1 MRIERLFEFA
11 EIDGFLQR
19 YESLTPYGR
28 HRKQHLALSASREE
42 LERDYERVELAIR
55 FVEHHPEA
63 ADRVAYHLGR
73 LPLLDCL
80 DQLEWDGPE
89 VFLIKRFLVNYQ
101 AIRAALSDDL
111 RQEMGF
117 HFSSSALLD
126 LLSAG
131 NQDGESFF
139 LSDAYADGLKQVRE
153 RIRALETQADGARRA
168 RLDEIRACCGLDF
181 QHQDFALIPNSESE
195 SVDRNLV
202 FLETYDACRL
212 MAKPVFP
219 APYLDLVQ
227 EKASLIT
234 AEKTL
239 ERDVLRNISREIN
252 REKDALAGYIEAVTQ
267 LDDYLARARLSLAF
281 EMTRPHLQDWGAPI
295 IVRDGRFI
303 PQVEQCHALDLPYTP
318 VNAHFDRR
326 ITVIHGANM
335 GGKTVLLRS
344 LAFFQALAQM
354 GFFVPCRAFHTVVF
368 EGIHCLGSTT
378 AEPVGGLSSFGLEI
392 YAFSQAQQDWNS
404 LTLIDEFARTTNS
417 REALALISAVLRHLD
432 GRADRYAFLAT
443 HYTALPALPHVA
455 TMRMKGL
462 DEEKYKAYHASHEE
476 LDISERINLIS
487 QFMAYSVEEDPNQMA
502 TYDALKIAAILGLD
516 QEIIESALAFLGE
529 VNGE

>member
-19 YESLTPYGR
+19 YEPLTPYGR

-80 DQLEWDGPE
+80 DQREWDGPE

-212 MAKPVFP
+212 MAKPVFL

-227 EKASLIT
+227 EKASLIA

-239 ERDVLRNISREIN
+239 ERDVLRNISREID

-295 IVRDGRFI
+295 IVQDGRFV

-392 YAFSQAQQDWNS
+392 YAFSQAQQDRNS

-462 DEEKYKAYHASHEE
+462 DEEKYRAYHASHEE
-476 LDISERINLIS
+476 LDILERIKLIS